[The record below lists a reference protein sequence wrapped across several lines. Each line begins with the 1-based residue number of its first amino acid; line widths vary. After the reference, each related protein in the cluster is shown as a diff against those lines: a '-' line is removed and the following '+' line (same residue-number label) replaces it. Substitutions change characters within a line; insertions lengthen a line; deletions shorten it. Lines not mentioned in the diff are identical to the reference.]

1 MNKLWKNKKVCIAL
15 LVICVLILAGV
26 IIGIAVKGNKDE
38 TETGKTGSGQDVI
51 VHDTD
56 EDTVE
61 EKAEGG
67 LTESDSEDGPVL
79 NEDNMIDFNGS
90 DAKTEDN
97 QTGDGKADGGA
108 DENESGGNEVTGNE
122 SGDNESAGNNNT
134 GNESGDN
141 DGNYGEE
148 DNADDSSDENPKEDD
163 EEDSEDTGSW
173 GAFY

>member
-1 MNKLWKNKKVCIAL
+1 MNKLLKNKKMCIAL
-15 LVICVLILAGV
+15 LVICILILAGV
-26 IIGIAVKGNKDE
+26 IIGIALKGDKDE
-38 TETGKTGSGQDVI
+38 TETGKTGTGQDVI
-51 VHDTD
+51 VHDAD

-90 DAKTEDN
+90 DAETEDN
-97 QTGDGKADGGA
+97 RTDDDKAG
-108 DENESGGNEVTGNE
+108 NESGGNETSGNDNAGDG
-122 SGDNESAGNNNT
+122 SGDNT
-134 GNESGDN
+134 GN
-141 DGNYGEE
+141 
-148 DNADDSSDENPKEDD
+148 DSEDENPKEDD

>member
-1 MNKLWKNKKVCIAL
+1 MQKRSVNVMNKLWKNKKIRIAL

-38 TETGKTGSGQDVI
+38 TETGKAGSGQDVI

-90 DAKTEDN
+90 DAKDDN
-97 QTGDGKADGGA
+97 KADNGGKT
-108 DENESGGNEVTGNE
+108 DSEGSGNEN
-122 SGDNESAGNNNT
+122 AGN
-134 GNESGDN
+134 
-141 DGNYGEE
+141 
-148 DNADDSSDENPKEDD
+148 DSEDENPKEDD

-173 GAFY
+173 GAIY

>member
-1 MNKLWKNKKVCIAL
+1 MNKLLKNKKICVVILA
-15 LVICVLILAGV
+15 ICVLVLAGV
-26 IIGIAVKGNKDE
+26 IIGIALTGDKGE

-97 QTGDGKADGGA
+97 QTGDGKAESGA
-108 DENESGGNEVTGNE
+108 GENESGGNEATGNE
-122 SGDNESAGNNNT
+122 SGDSESAGND
-134 GNESGDN
+134 S
-141 DGNYGEE
+141 EE
-148 DNADDSSDENPKEDD
+148 DNAGDSTDENPKEDD
-163 EEDSEDTGSW
+163 EEDSEDTGAW
-173 GAFY
+173 GTFY

>member
-1 MNKLWKNKKVCIAL
+1 MNKLWKNKKICIAL
-15 LVICVLILAGV
+15 LVICVLVLAGV
-26 IIGIAVKGNKDE
+26 IIGIAMKGNKDK

-97 QTGDGKADGGA
+97 QTGDGKTESGA
-108 DENESGGNEVTGNE
+108 DENESGGNEDTGNE
-122 SGDNESAGNNNT
+122 SGDNNGN
-134 GNESGDN
+134 
-141 DGNYGEE
+141 
-148 DNADDSSDENPKEDD
+148 DSEDENPKEDD